1 MNTDTIEAEIVI
13 HVKGLFNS
21 YNRPYL
27 LYHNLTHSINVV
39 RHAREIAEQYKLDRH
54 SLFVVLS
61 AAWFHDT
68 GQLTGD
74 MAVHEETSVQFMK
87 EFFSRKPVDQKIID
101 EIAGCI
107 MATKMPVKPA
117 SLTEEI
123 LCDADTYHLGTE
135 NFQQLDKLVW
145 KELELRLNNTIN
157 NQAERSLAFLEDH
170 QFFTVYCLQLLSAG
184 KKKNIDRLKNIL
196 GKSTE

>member
-1 MNTDTIEAEIVI
+1 MTTDTIEAAIVI

-21 YNRPYL
+21 YNRSYL
-27 LYHNLTHSINVV
+27 LYHNLTHTINVV
-39 RHAREIAEQYKLDRH
+39 RHAREIAAYYKLDSR
-54 SLFVVLS
+54 SIFVLLS

-68 GQLTGD
+68 GQLKGD

-87 EFFSRKPVDQKIID
+87 DFFFGKSVDQ
-101 EIAGCI
+101 EITDDIAKCI

-135 NFQQLDKLVW
+135 SFQQLDKLVW
-145 KELELRLNNTIN
+145 KELELRLNSTID
-157 NQAERSLAFLEDH
+157 NQAERSLVFLEDH
-170 QFFTVYCLQLLSAG
+170 QFFTGYCQQLLSAG
-184 KKKNIDRLKNIL
+184 KNKNIDWLKDMA
-196 GKSTE
+196 GKSTN